1 MRTRSAFGPDL
12 LQAAILPLARSSSC
26 RTNGA
31 TRHIPFSRAAGER
44 DLETVSRASRRPAL
58 GDRENGDHARDHDGL
73 LFRVP
78 LRARARDAGAASRY
92 RSKDRRAARPWYHRF
107 DRDLVS
113 SRVLC
118 RDCHFLS
125 AAALFC
131 RRICVARAHRG
142 RERFSLSGDRRQLC
156 PLSSWR
162 VGLLFLAAA
171 EDDSLLLSR
180 HGVAWLDADVDG
192 AAILFFCDAVHDRL
206 WPRLRTAGRRLGAGA
221 FWAGHLPVHGA
232 HPTVRDRAHLHS
244 RDDHHTDARRAYARG
259 DGVADVFAL

>member
-58 GDRENGDHARDHDGL
+58 DDRENGDHARDRDGL

-92 RSKDRRAARPWYHRF
+92 RSKDWRAARPWHYRF

-131 RRICVARAHRG
+131 RRICVACADRD
-142 RERFSLSGDRRQLC
+142 RETFYFSGDQRHLFA
-156 PLSSWR
+156 LSSWG
-162 VGLLFLAAA
+162 VGLLFLAVA
-171 EDDSLLLSR
+171 EGDPLLLSR
-180 HGVAWLDADVDG
+180 HGVAGLDPDMDG
-192 AAILFFCDAVHDRL
+192 AAVLFFCDAVHDRL

-232 HPTVRDRAHLHS
+232 HPTVGDRAHLHS
-244 RDDHHTDARRAYARG
+244 RDAVHDRLWPRLRTAGRRLGAG
-259 DGVADVFAL
+259 